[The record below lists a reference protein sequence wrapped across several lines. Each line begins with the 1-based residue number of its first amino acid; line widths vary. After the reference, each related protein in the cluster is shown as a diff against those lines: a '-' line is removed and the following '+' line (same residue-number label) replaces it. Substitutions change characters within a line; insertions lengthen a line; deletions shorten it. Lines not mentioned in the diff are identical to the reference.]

1 VAIPTPSRVRT
12 LATSVALV
20 LLLGACG
27 GANRPTLS
35 TLDELTAPVE
45 ATPTP
50 ERATSDELTAGDEP
64 TPTPES
70 TRVPAVGDAPEMLT
84 AQVLDVR
91 PHDPEA
97 FTQGL
102 VLEDGRMF
110 ESTGDVAP
118 LGTVVREVDPLTGEV
133 LDETSVPGVFGE
145 GLEWMGDRLFQLTWK
160 DERLIVF
167 DVESL
172 EPLGQVPYD
181 GQGWGLCLLDEQLV
195 MSDGSDTIAFRSP
208 QDFSVI
214 STVSVTLSGEPLS
227 LLNELECVDGD
238 IWANVYRSDSIVRI
252 DPGTGVV
259 TAVVDTSALDRTG
272 VPEERNAYLNGIAY
286 DDAAETFLIT
296 GKLWPSLFE
305 VVFVPS

>member
-1 VAIPTPSRVRT
+1 MAIPTPSRVRT
-12 LATSVALV
+12 LATGVAV
-20 LLLGACG
+20 VVLLGACG
-27 GANRPTLS
+27 GADRPTLS
-35 TLDELTAPVE
+35 TLDELTTPSPTPALTG
-45 ATPTP
+45 TPTP
-50 ERATSDELTAGDEP
+50 EPNAGDAP
-64 TPTPES
+64 APTPES

-145 GLEWMGDRLFQLTWK
+145 GLEWIGDRLLQLTWK

-172 EPLGQVPYD
+172 EPLGQVPYE
-181 GQGWGLCLLDEQLV
+181 GEGWGLCLLDERLA

-208 QDFSVI
+208 QDFSVL
-214 STVSVTLSGEPLS
+214 STVSVTLSGEPLL
-227 LLNELECVDGD
+227 LLNELECVDGQ
-238 IWANVYRSDSIVRI
+238 IWANVFRSDSIVRI

-272 VPEERNAYLNGIAY
+272 VPDEGGAVLNGIAY
-286 DDAAETFLIT
+286 DEAAGTFLIT

-305 VVFVPS
+305 VVFVPA

>member
-1 VAIPTPSRVRT
+1 MAILTPSCVRA
-12 LATSVALV
+12 LATTVGIV
-20 LLLGACG
+20 VLLGACG
-27 GANRPTLS
+27 GTDQPTLS
-35 TLDELTAPVE
+35 TLDELTTAEPTSPTA

-50 ERATSDELTAGDEP
+50 EP
-64 TPTPES
+64 TPTDDLTP
-70 TRVPAVGDAPEMLT
+70 TREPTRPPAVGDTPESLT
-84 AQVLDVR
+84 ARVLDVR

-160 DERLIVF
+160 DERLLVF

-172 EPLGQVPYD
+172 EPIGQAPYD
-181 GQGWGLCLLDEQLV
+181 GEGWGLCLLGERLV
-195 MSDGSDTIAFRSP
+195 MSDGSDTITFRSP

-214 STVSVTLSGEPLS
+214 STVSVTVSGEPLS
-227 LLNELECVDGD
+227 LLNELECVDGH

-252 DPGTGVV
+252 DPESGVV

-272 VPEERNAYLNGIAY
+272 VPEGQGAVLNGIAY
-286 DDAAETFLIT
+286 DEATETFLIT

>member
-1 VAIPTPSRVRT
+1 MVIPTLSRVRA
-12 LATSVALV
+12 LATSVAFVVLV
-20 LLLGACG
+20 AACG
-27 GANRPTLS
+27 GTDRPTLS
-35 TLDELTAPVE
+35 TLDELTTPPPTPS
-45 ATPTP
+45 ATAAPTP
-50 ERATSDELTAGDEP
+50 EQAAGDEP
-64 TPTPES
+64 SAAPEPTAA
-70 TRVPAVGDAPEMLT
+70 PAVGDAPEMLT

-102 VLEDGRMF
+102 VLENGRMF

-133 LDETSVPGVFGE
+133 LAETPVPGVFGE

-160 DERLIVF
+160 DERLLVF

-181 GQGWGLCLLDEQLV
+181 GEGWGLCLLDERLA
-195 MSDGSDTIAFRSP
+195 MTDGSDTIAFRSP
-208 QDFSVI
+208 RDFSVI
-214 STVSVTLSGEPLS
+214 STVSVTLSGEPLP
-227 LLNELECVDGD
+227 LLNELECVDGA
-238 IWANVYRSDSIVRI
+238 IWANVYRTDTIVRI

-272 VPEERNAYLNGIAY
+272 VPEDRGAVLNGIAY
-286 DDAAETFLIT
+286 DDEAGTFLIT

-305 VVFVPS
+305 VVFVPT